1 MKKGN
6 FKTFV
11 DLISPLAETYGD
23 FSVYINLFDPET
35 TYDTSPIKEML
46 PLYKI
51 ETNETAQKE
60 VCLLVR
66 GLGALEDSES
76 HTPINVNSFIKE
88 ISKIKETCKDHVI
101 VLAQRDFDD
110 NTDDEEYQEGDYIS
124 FHLPTNE
131 IKTSSDDDKK
141 IFYLMIIPFNE
152 EYEHVHYGN
161 INDPNSE
168 GLVYKNEQ

>member
-11 DLISPLAETYGD
+11 DLISPLVETYGD
-23 FSVYINLFDPET
+23 FSVYVNLFDPEKS
-35 TYDTSPIKEML
+35 YDTPPVKEML

-51 ETNETAQKE
+51 ETNATDQKE
-60 VCLLVR
+60 VCLMVR
-66 GLGALEDSES
+66 GLDDLENSERIA
-76 HTPINVNSFIKE
+76 PINVNLFIKE
-88 ISKIKETCKDHVI
+88 ISKIKETCKDHII
-101 VLAQRDFDD
+101 VLAQMDFDD
-110 NTDDEEYQEGDYIS
+110 DTDDEEYQEGDYIS
-124 FHLPTNE
+124 LHLPTSE

-152 EYEHVHYGN
+152 DYEHVHYGN

-168 GLVYKNEQ
+168 GLIYKNEQ